1 MLSDASTFF
10 SATYAQAR
18 AEFLETCTSLKL
30 AVESHIHPECGSE
43 GEELATDVTRI
54 GPDDASHVLF
64 TMSATHGVEGFCGSG
79 AQIGALR
86 SGLYD
91 NLPDGMAVVLIHAIN
106 PHGFSWLRRVTHE
119 NVDLNRNH
127 LDHSQPYPVNA
138 GYEELQHAICPTEWT
153 PQARARAETTLQA
166 YADKHN
172 AMALQGAISG
182 GQYNHPEGVFF
193 GGKATTWS
201 AKTMHNVVAKHAK
214 HARHIGLI
222 DYHTGLGPYG
232 YGELISDHLLDEPGH
247 PRLVSWLGE
256 SEVTNTDDGSSA
268 SAPLTG
274 VNSQCIA
281 NAASHATLSMV
292 TAEFGTSPVD
302 QVLGSLRADCWL
314 HNHGDLDS
322 EQGRTIKTEIRRCFY
337 PDADDWKAMV
347 WERTSDT
354 ERKMMAGLATLA

>member
-30 AVESHIHPECGSE
+30 AVESHIHPERGSE

-256 SEVTNTDDGSSA
+256 SEV
-268 SAPLTG
+268 
-274 VNSQCIA
+274 
-281 NAASHATLSMV
+281 
-292 TAEFGTSPVD
+292 
-302 QVLGSLRADCWL
+302 
-314 HNHGDLDS
+314 
-322 EQGRTIKTEIRRCFY
+322 
-337 PDADDWKAMV
+337 
-347 WERTSDT
+347 
-354 ERKMMAGLATLA
+354 